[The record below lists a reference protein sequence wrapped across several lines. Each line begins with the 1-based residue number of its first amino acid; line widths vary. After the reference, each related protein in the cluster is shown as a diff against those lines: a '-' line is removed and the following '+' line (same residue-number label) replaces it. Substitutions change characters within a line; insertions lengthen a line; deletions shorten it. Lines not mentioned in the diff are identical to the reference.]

1 MGGVR
6 SYGEDVSEP
15 FVPTEFEVPLT
26 FNGPGFHLEPLGPV
40 HNERDYQAWMS
51 SIEHI
56 NATPGMEWRDWP
68 SPMTL
73 EENLADIE
81 MHAKEFGDRGSFTY
95 SILDGDMVI
104 GCVYVYPAEDDHDAE
119 VRSWVTE
126 GRSEMDPVVWE
137 ALSGWLAVEWPFRGF
152 SYANRA

>member
-56 NATPGMEWRDWP
+56 KATPGMDWKSWP
-68 SPMTL
+68 IPMTL
-73 EENLADIE
+73 KENMADME
-81 MHAKEFGDRGSFTY
+81 MHAKEFTDRENNSHIRY
-95 SILDGDMVI
+95 ST
-104 GCVYVYPAEDDHDAE
+104 
-119 VRSWVTE
+119 VTWSL
-126 GRSEMDPVVWE
+126 GVCTSTQ
-137 ALSGWLAVEWPFRGF
+137 L
-152 SYANRA
+152 RATTTLMCGHG